1 MRSKYDPTK
10 IILFTA
16 LDWGLGHAARTAE
29 IIDRALEAGYEVVIA
44 ASGRGYF
51 FYKKRYKNVQI
62 EKIPALTLSYSRRDS
77 LFELKILIT
86 FFKFLVNVLIDRLF
100 TLKLLRK
107 YRPNLIISDNRFG
120 IYSRKVY
127 SVIISHHIN
136 IQVPSN
142 LKFLDKLLYGVNCFF
157 FKKFNENWI
166 PDYPGEENLAGR
178 IDHFRLCNLN
188 SYYIGLLSRFKNYRC
203 QPKKEY
209 DFVCL
214 VSGIEPQRSIFVDKL
229 LEVFRKT
236 DWKVLIV
243 SGIPESNFAQK
254 TENIT
259 MVSHLQDTDFCSYVK
274 GAKYLVIRAG
284 YSTIMDLVALGRTA
298 LIVPTPNQTEQEYIA
313 FLMHTKKLFYRVT
326 QHNFSLE
333 NIKDFVSVSAKL
345 QRNLDHFRLLHN
357 LS

>member
-1 MRSKYDPTK
+1 MHSEADSTK

-29 IIDRALEAGYEVVIA
+29 IIDRTLTAGYKLVIA

-51 FYKKRYKNVQI
+51 FYKKRYSSVTI
-62 EKIPALTLSYSRRDS
+62 EKIPAFELTYSRRDA
-77 LFELKILIT
+77 LFELKILVT
-86 FFKFLVNVLIDRLF
+86 FLKFFVNVLIDRLYVAR
-100 TLKLLRK
+100 LLRK
-107 YRPNLIISDNRFG
+107 YRPSLIISDNRFG
-120 IYSRKVY
+120 FYSRKVY

-178 IDHFRLCNLN
+178 IDHYRLCNLN

-214 VSGIEPQRSIFVDKL
+214 VSGIEPQRPIFVSKL
-229 LEVFRKT
+229 LEIFRKT
-236 DWKVLIV
+236 DWSVLIV
-243 SGIPESNFAQK
+243 SGVPESDFAQK

-259 MVSHLQDTDFCSYVK
+259 MVSHLQDVDFCSYVK

-298 LIVPTPNQTEQEYIA
+298 LIVPTPKQTEQEYIA

-326 QHNFSLE
+326 QHKFSLE
-333 NIKDFVSVSAKL
+333 SIKDFVSVSAQL
-345 QRNLDHFRLLHN
+345 QQNLEHFRNLHRLD
-357 LS
+357 